1 MKIKKVS
8 ITRSQH
14 LEEILAVIGLVLLCT
29 LTVLAFFL
37 GRFLVVGSRPDGF
50 LPDRGTPSG
59 VFMIE
64 DAQKALKR
72 P

>member
-1 MKIKKVS
+1 MKITIV
-8 ITRSQH
+8 RSQY
-14 LEEILAVIGLVLLCT
+14 LEEILAVIGLVLLCI

-37 GRFLVVGSRPDGF
+37 GRFLVTGSRQQEGF
-50 LPDRGTPSG
+50 LPDKSQATG

-64 DAQKALKR
+64 DAQNALKR

>member
-1 MKIKKVS
+1 MKKVG

-14 LEEILAVIGLVLLCT
+14 LEEILAIIGLVLLST
-29 LTVLAFFL
+29 LAVLAFFL
-37 GRFLVVGSRPDGF
+37 GRFLVTGSRPDGF
-50 LPDRGTPSG
+50 LPDKGPATG